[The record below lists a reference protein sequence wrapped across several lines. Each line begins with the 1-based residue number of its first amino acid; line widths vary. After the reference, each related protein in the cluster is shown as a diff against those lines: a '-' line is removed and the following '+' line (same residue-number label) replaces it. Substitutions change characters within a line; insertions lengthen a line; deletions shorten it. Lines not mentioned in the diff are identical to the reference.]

1 MEIIPYE
8 SCSHCDGRG
17 YFTGYEEDRLY
28 KEVRFVMINVA
39 CSRCEGLGW
48 NTKVETVDRVEV
60 DNKEKKVA

>member
-1 MEIIPYE
+1 MQHET
-8 SCSHCDGRG
+8 CSHCDGKG
-17 YFTGYEEDRLY
+17 YFTAFEEDRLD

-39 CSRCEGLGW
+39 CPRCEGLGW